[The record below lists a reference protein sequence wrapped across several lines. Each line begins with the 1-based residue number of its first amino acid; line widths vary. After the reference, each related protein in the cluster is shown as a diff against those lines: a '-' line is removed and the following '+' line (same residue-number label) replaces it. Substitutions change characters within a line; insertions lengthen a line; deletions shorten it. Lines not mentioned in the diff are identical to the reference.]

1 MPDSRAL
8 YLPVNCE
15 FHDVLEASAMRRT
28 TVEVRFLDD
37 DGVMQQRTCRLVTLS
52 ARDGVERVELDSGEH
67 VRLDRLVSVA
77 GTALS
82 DFPAPT

>member
-1 MPDSRAL
+1 MPDSRAP

-15 FHDVLEASAMRRT
+15 FHDVLEATAMRRT
-28 TVEVRFLDD
+28 AVEVRFLDD

-52 ARDGVERVELDSGEH
+52 AREGVERVELDTGEH